1 MVIKSQ
7 YKNELKERLAL
18 KNSNSRAADRLSA
31 APGLSVLLLSEECQ
45 HRDQEKA
52 VPNSQ

>member
-31 APGLSVLLLSEECQ
+31 AAGLSALLFSEEC